1 MATNKIKNYTFWD
14 RLANYFSIDIGLDLG
29 TANVVVYIKDKGIV
43 ANEPS
48 VVAVQR
54 DRLGDINILAV
65 GDEAKLMIGK
75 TPGSIEAIRPLK
87 EGVIADFEV
96 HKKCWNILF
105 QSIIEITFLL
115 DLE

>member
-54 DRLGDINILAV
+54 DRLGCLLYTSDAA
-65 GDEAKLMIGK
+65 DE
-75 TPGSIEAIRPLK
+75 
-87 EGVIADFEV
+87 
-96 HKKCWNILF
+96 
-105 QSIIEITFLL
+105 
-115 DLE
+115 